1 MAQAH
6 TILTLK
12 ETFGF
17 PFRSPDW
24 QGRFLV
30 GSALLILSFV
40 IPFLPAIFVYGYV
53 LDIMR
58 QAIEGRPLSLPA
70 WEDWGRFWKDG
81 WRVFVVG
88 LVFIAP
94 GVALLCGGTALYFAG
109 SISLPFLQ
117 SSNGELT
124 AAALTFFLLS
134 FTIFF
139 VSLFAGSLL
148 AVLGTI
154 PFPFAAA
161 HLTAQNSLGAA
172 LRPSEWWPALRKSKA
187 EYFIA
192 WVVVFG
198 LFGIAY
204 LATILLYYS
213 LVLSCLVPIL
223 AAPLGFYASL
233 VAGALFGETYREA
246 VAPAP
251 GPRRQIARKKAR

>member
-1 MAQAH
+1 VAQAH
-6 TILTLK
+6 TISTLK

-40 IPFLPAIFVYGYV
+40 IPILPAIFVYGYV
-53 LDIMR
+53 LDVMR
-58 QAIEGRPLSLPA
+58 QAIEGRPLSMPA
-70 WEDWGRFWKDG
+70 WQDWGRFWKDG
-81 WRVFVVG
+81 WRVFLVG
-88 LVFIAP
+88 LVFLAP

-109 SISLPFLQ
+109 SLSLPFLQ
-117 SSNGELT
+117 SSSGEPS
-124 AAALTFFLLS
+124 AAGLTFFLLS

-161 HLTAQNSLGAA
+161 HLTAQDSLGAA
-172 LRPSEWWPALRKSKA
+172 FRTGEWWPALRRSKA

-192 WVVVFG
+192 WVIVFG

-204 LATILLYYS
+204 MATILAYYS
-213 LVLSCLVPIL
+213 LILCFLVPVL

-233 VAGALFGETYREA
+233 VAGALFGETYREGIA
-246 VAPAP
+246 TRSAS
-251 GPRRQIARKKAR
+251 RRVARKKAR

>member
-6 TILTLK
+6 TISTLK

-17 PFRSPDW
+17 PFRGPDW

-40 IPFLPAIFVYGYV
+40 VPVLPAIFVYGYV
-53 LDIMR
+53 LGIMR
-58 QAIEGRPLSLPA
+58 QAIDGRPLTLPA
-70 WEDWGRFWKDG
+70 WEDWGRFWSDG
-81 WRVFVVG
+81 WRVFLVG
-88 LVFIAP
+88 LVFMAP
-94 GVALLCGGTALYFAG
+94 GVALLFGGTALYFAG

-117 SSNGELT
+117 SSSGELGG
-124 AAALTFFLLS
+124 AAVTLFLVS
-134 FTIFF
+134 FIIFF

-148 AVLGTI
+148 AVLGAI

-172 LRPSEWWPALRKSKA
+172 LRPSEWWPALRKSRV

-192 WVVVFG
+192 WVIGFG

-204 LATILLYYS
+204 LATILAYYS
-213 LVLSCLVPIL
+213 IVLCCLVPVL
-223 AAPLGFYASL
+223 AAPLGFYALL
-233 VAGALFGETYREA
+233 VASALFGETYREA
-246 VAPAP
+246 KAAPAA
-251 GPRRQIARKKAR
+251 RRQVARKKAA

>member
-6 TILTLK
+6 TISTLK

-40 IPFLPAIFVYGYV
+40 IPILPAIFVYGYV
-53 LDIMR
+53 LEIMR

-70 WEDWGRFWKDG
+70 WEDWGRFWTDG
-81 WRVFVVG
+81 WRVFLVG
-88 LVFIAP
+88 LVFVAP

-109 SISLPFLQ
+109 SLSLPFVE
-117 SSNGELT
+117 SSSGEAT
-124 AAALTFFLLS
+124 ALALTFFLLS

-161 HLTAQNSLGAA
+161 HLTAQNSLSAA
-172 LRPSEWWPALRKSKA
+172 LRPGEWWPALRKSKA

-192 WVVVFG
+192 WVIVFG

-204 LATILLYYS
+204 LATVLAYYS
-213 LVLSCLVPIL
+213 LVLCCLVPVL
-223 AAPLGFYASL
+223 AAPLGFYAAL

-246 VAPAP
+246 TAAPA
-251 GPRRQIARKKAR
+251 GPRQVARKKAR

>member
-6 TILTLK
+6 TISTLK

-70 WEDWGRFWKDG
+70 WEDWGRFWSDG
-81 WRVFVVG
+81 WRVFLVG
-88 LVFIAP
+88 LAFIAP
-94 GVALLCGGTALYFAG
+94 GIVLLCGGSALYFVG
-109 SISLPFLQ
+109 SASLPFFV
-117 SSNGELT
+117 SSGGDL
-124 AAALTFFLLS
+124 AGVALTLFLLS
-134 FTIFF
+134 FAIFF

-161 HLTAQNSLGAA
+161 HLAAQNSLGAA
-172 LRPSEWWPALRKSKA
+172 FRTSEWWPALRRSKV

-192 WVVVFG
+192 WVIVFG
-198 LFGIAY
+198 LFGITY
-204 LATILLYYS
+204 LATLLAYYS
-213 LVLSCLVPIL
+213 LILCFLVPVL

-233 VAGALFGETYREA
+233 VAAALFGETYREA
-246 VAPAP
+246 IAEPPA
-251 GPRRQIARKKAR
+251 RRQVARKKAR

>member
-6 TILTLK
+6 TISTLK

-53 LDIMR
+53 LGIMR

-81 WRVFVVG
+81 WRVFLVG
-88 LVFIAP
+88 LVFVAP
-94 GVALLCGGTALYFAG
+94 GVALLCGGTALYFVG
-109 SISLPFLQ
+109 SVSLPLLGT
-117 SSNGELT
+117 SGGDLGG
-124 AAALTFFLLS
+124 AAVALFLLS
-134 FTIFF
+134 FAIFF
-139 VSLFAGSLL
+139 LSLFAGSLL
-148 AVLGTI
+148 AVLGVI

-161 HLTAQNSLGAA
+161 HLAAQDSLGAA
-172 LRPSEWWPALRKSKA
+172 FHTGEWWPALRRSKV

-192 WVVVFG
+192 WVIVFG

-204 LATILLYYS
+204 LATLLAYYS
-213 LVLSCLVPIL
+213 LVLCLLVPVL

-233 VAGALFGETYREA
+233 VAGALFGETYREGMTTRSSRRK
-246 VAPAP
+246 VAA
-251 GPRRQIARKKAR
+251 KKAR

>member
-6 TILTLK
+6 TISTLK

-30 GSALLILSFV
+30 GSALLLLSFV
-40 IPFLPAIFVYGYV
+40 IPILPAIFVYGYV
-53 LDIMR
+53 LGIMR

-81 WRVFVVG
+81 WRVFLVG
-88 LVFIAP
+88 LVFMAP
-94 GVALLCGGTALYFAG
+94 GLAILCGGSALYFIGAAG
-109 SISLPFLQ
+109 LPFLET
-117 SSNGELT
+117 SGGEL
-124 AAALTFFLLS
+124 AGAALTLFLLS
-134 FTIFF
+134 FIIFF

-148 AVLGTI
+148 TVLGAI

-161 HLTAQNSLGAA
+161 HLTAQDSLGAA
-172 LRPSEWWPALRKSKA
+172 LRPGEWWPALRKSKV

-192 WVVVFG
+192 WVIVFG
-198 LFGIAY
+198 LFGVAY
-204 LATILLYYS
+204 LATILAYYS
-213 LVLSCLVPIL
+213 LILCFLVPVL

-246 VAPAP
+246 TAAPS
-251 GPRRQIARKKAR
+251 GRRQVARKKAR